1 MGTRTIHAELKRMF
15 NRFGIIPV
23 SVILTGLMANAAVAE
38 TRVPVIVEDGEI
50 IELPTVQEQVL
61 DTYFTQDQDFY
72 RNHQFPRTLI
82 PIFGIIENDIGG
94 DGRHVHELYE
104 ELLHRQVNPY
114 DLIRVADLPT
124 PFTGSLATTPL
135 YVEEPI
141 PPAPIPRYAPRE
153 EPVAPS
159 SRPSSR
165 DRQDQPER
173 SVPALW

>member
-1 MGTRTIHAELKRMF
+1 MGTRTIHAGFKRLF
-15 NRFGIIPV
+15 KKFGIIPA
-23 SVILTGLMANAAVAE
+23 SVILTGLMANAATAD
-38 TRVPVIVEDGEI
+38 TRVPVFVEDGEI
-50 IELPTVQEQVL
+50 IELPTVQEEVL

-94 DGRHVHELYE
+94 DGRLVHELYE
-104 ELLHRQVNPY
+104 ELLQQQINPY

-141 PPAPIPRYAPRE
+141 PPAPVPRYAPRE

-159 SRPSSR
+159 SRPDSR
-165 DRQDQPER
+165 NRQNQ